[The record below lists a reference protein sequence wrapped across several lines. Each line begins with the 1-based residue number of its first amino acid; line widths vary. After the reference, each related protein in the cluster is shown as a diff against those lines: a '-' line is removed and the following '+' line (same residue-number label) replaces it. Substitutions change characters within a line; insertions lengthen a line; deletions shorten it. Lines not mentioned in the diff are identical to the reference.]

1 MTSPT
6 QTVSIFFFMRDIFC
20 IKFCIRQSMK
30 RATVLKI
37 SKEIERNQRL
47 YKATFEVT
55 KTVHGSQWL
64 EFNFTMIVSEIMQSF
79 SRARFSRKYLEKRVL
94 SKFIKDANFCK
105 VLDNLKFKLKRDI
118 NFIWYMA
125 VITQHQ
131 LPVCFNEQGFPS
143 GLSNEMRIH
152 KHSCLETSCFKFSES
167 LGLFC
172 KTWWSKYLGWIPTSP
187 GCFMTIF

>member
-1 MTSPT
+1 MLGILLQNVRRNTLTRTRWLTILVGFGWMTSPT

-64 EFNFTMIVSEIMQSF
+64 EFNFTMILCMQSF
-79 SRARFSRKYLEKRVL
+79 SRARFSWKYLETRVL

-105 VLDNLKFKLKRDI
+105 VLDNLEFKLKRDKLYLI
-118 NFIWYMA
+118 YCCHHTA
-125 VITQHQ
+125 PTA
-131 LPVCFNEQGFPS
+131 
-143 GLSNEMRIH
+143 
-152 KHSCLETSCFKFSES
+152 S
-167 LGLFC
+167 LF
-172 KTWWSKYLGWIPTSP
+172 
-187 GCFMTIF
+187 

>member
-1 MTSPT
+1 MLGILLQNVRRNTLTRTRWQTILVGFGWMTSPT

-64 EFNFTMIVSEIMQSF
+64 EFNFTMILFLKLCNLFPAQDS
-79 SRARFSRKYLEKRVL
+79 LENIWRRECWVN
-94 SKFIKDANFCK
+94 SKKMPISVK
-105 VLDNLKFKLKRDI
+105 
-118 NFIWYMA
+118 
-125 VITQHQ
+125 
-131 LPVCFNEQGFPS
+131 S
-143 GLSNEMRIH
+143 
-152 KHSCLETSCFKFSES
+152 
-167 LGLFC
+167 
-172 KTWWSKYLGWIPTSP
+172 
-187 GCFMTIF
+187 